1 MRCDDAQKG
10 TKVDK
15 RKPKEG
21 NVTRRDLKKEG
32 KKKNKRRLYAV
43 CLCSK
48 GQLSATRYRS
58 DRSSSSDQL
67 SQPAG
72 RIADSQPRIVENGAA
87 CYTFD
92 FVPSIATAPP
102 NPGFPSIS
110 TFSESH
116 GDAPPTGA
124 HPARPSVTD
133 VSAPFSRSRC
143 CCCSSSCCCSS
154 CCCAAPF
161 FFPRRPPPSPA

>member
-1 MRCDDAQKG
+1 MLFYLYFRKHIQKRVARCDAMTPK
-10 TKVDK
+10 KV
-15 RKPKEG
+15 RKWTNENRKEG

-32 KKKNKRRLYAV
+32 KKNKRRLYTV

-72 RIADSQPRIVENGAA
+72 RIADSQPRIVEKGAA

-92 FVPSIATAPP
+92 VVPSIATAPP

-116 GDAPPTGA
+116 GDAPPTGSHA
-124 HPARPSVTD
+124 ARPSATD

-143 CCCSSSCCCSS
+143 CCCSSTC
-154 CCCAAPF
+154 
-161 FFPRRPPPSPA
+161 